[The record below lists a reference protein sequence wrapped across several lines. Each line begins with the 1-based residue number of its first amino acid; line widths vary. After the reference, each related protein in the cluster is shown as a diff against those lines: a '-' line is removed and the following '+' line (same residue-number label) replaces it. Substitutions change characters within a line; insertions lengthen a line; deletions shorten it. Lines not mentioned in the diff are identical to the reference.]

1 VKPPCLGR
9 LRAVPRHCVSY
20 PGIHLTTEKKKHGK
34 PSVRVVQIQ
43 LDKIQYVDMA
53 TMVNMTSLLISV
65 SLGTLKENW
74 VRTRLAQIST
84 ELPK

>member
-1 VKPPCLGR
+1 
-9 LRAVPRHCVSY
+9 
-20 PGIHLTTEKKKHGK
+20 
-34 PSVRVVQIQ
+34 